1 MNFNEFH
8 KELAKGNKYPSYIKI
23 PLLTFTSWLF
33 QSILYMD
40 NTERSFKI
48 LLDILIFLPIFFVV
62 NNHLNI
68 ILSIFL
74 AIIIAHT
81 INWVFNGQIFVLLKN
96 LKLTNTSKESFIKYL
111 DTFEKKVDKKK
122 SIAAAAAFGSLSR
135 EKLNNKSD
143 LDIRIIRNPGIIN
156 GFESCFFVMKE
167 RTLAFFNR
175 FPLDIYIL
183 DDIQMIDKHIINEK
197 PIPLYDP
204 YNILININEKY

>member
-1 MNFNEFH
+1 MDTIEFH
-8 KELAKGNKYPSYIKI
+8 RKLSKDKETSLLIKI
-23 PLLTFTSWLF
+23 PILTFSSWLF
-33 QSILYMD
+33 QGILYMD
-40 NTERSFKI
+40 TSERNFKI
-48 LLDILIFLPIFFVV
+48 FIDLLIFLPLLLLL
-62 NNHLNI
+62 NNYLTSI
-68 ILSIFL
+68 VSIF
-74 AIIIAHT
+74 IAFLLSHT
-81 INWVFNGQIFVLLKN
+81 INWIFNGQIFVLLKN